1 MNSLHLR
8 LVPCLLLG
16 SIASGQVGYVVDS
29 DQDQLYSIDLAT
41 GNTTLIGSTL
51 NNNLGTP
58 AGLAWRD
65 DLSEL
70 WTVDLAGGEVGP
82 IDIAT
87 GTFTP
92 VFQTALSGWQGI
104 SWDAANSRFVLANQS
119 GTNYELDIATGTTTA
134 LGPANFGLITAMDFD
149 PSGALWGLDF
159 TSGAIVSI
167 DLVTGAGTQTGTTT
181 QTQFQ
186 GFAIDDA
193 GTWYGIATNSD
204 SLYTIDPATG
214 VATLVGTP
222 GTLTFAKGFEI
233 PTSGGMPPIGMNY
246 CTANPNSTGATG
258 RIDAF
263 GSRTVSNND
272 VTLVASSLPT
282 NAFLFFLTSRTQG
295 FVQNPGG
302 SAGNLCLGGS
312 IGRYVG
318 PGQVQNTGAVGE
330 ASLVLNLNQMPQPG
344 GFVMAMPG
352 DSWNFQAWHRD
363 VVGGNV
369 VSNFTDG
376 TTVVFQ

>member
-1 MNSLHLR
+1 MKTLLLH
-8 LVPCLLLG
+8 LVPCALLG
-16 SIASGQVGYVVDS
+16 SLASAQIGYVADS
-29 DQDQLYSIDLAT
+29 NQDQLYSIDLAT
-41 GNTTLIGSTL
+41 GTTTLIGNTL
-51 NNNLGTP
+51 NNGLETP

-65 DLSEL
+65 DLNEL
-70 WTVDLAGGEVGP
+70 WTVDLSGGEVGP
-82 IDIAT
+82 IDVAT

-104 SWDAANSRFVLANQS
+104 AWDAAGNRFILANQNDS
-119 GTNYELDIATGTTTA
+119 NYSLDIATGTTT
-134 LGPANFGLITAMDFD
+134 LMGNSNFGLITAMDYD

-159 TSGAIVSI
+159 SGAIVAI
-167 DLVTGAGTQTGTTT
+167 DPVTGAGTQTGTTT

-193 GTWYGIATNSD
+193 GTWYGVATNDD

-222 GTLTFAKGFEI
+222 GTLDFAKGFEI
-233 PTSGGMPPIGMNY
+233 PTSGGLPPIGMNY
-246 CTANPNSTGATG
+246 CTANQNSTGATG

-263 GSRTVSNND
+263 GSRTVSNDD

-344 GFVMAMPG
+344 GLVMAMPG